1 MKRYINRLMVAGA
14 AILTL
19 ASCDDNAWNDDLP
32 GFEES
37 RPQDVQKINY
47 TLTAADYK
55 LIANSSTNKALAG
68 DALAADLAAVG
79 TQCYFTDK
87 IDPLDYIPALLS
99 DPQFPYFALSNRSA
113 IKVTY
118 QTMGE
123 QPEQVT
129 GIMNAPKYTVSEQDY
144 KDAWDNGENYANSFA
159 PSCPA
164 VNNIPNI
171 LKKAYPAAQEGQYV
185 IVNYNNAS
193 VDPAVGEKLFELT
206 SLLGSAATGQ
216 NLTVNGYVSA
226 LDTQGFILTDN
237 TGSIYCYRGNGFNDG
252 SVKIGTQLTMAGTIA
267 SRNKSIQFGNAAT
280 MEIKGDQQVTYPAPK
295 TFTAAEL
302 DAMVGQTTIPSCT
315 YVAMTG
321 KISITTSGT
330 RTNTNLIIDGANTAQ
345 GSPSYCLPEIQ
356 SQLVNGSTVTVYGY
370 WYAVAGNRYCSL
382 CVTSVGAPSK
392 SRAAAG
398 SRALEVASEKENT
411 VYYFDGNAWSAPSDM
426 TMLNHADYQA
436 MGQSRDNL
444 SGTAPETLIPAY
456 LRLKFPYAQ
465 ANDVKFV
472 TFAYYN
478 GSATVTRC
486 ARCIFNGTDWTGG
499 FNGANYVTSQFVKK
513 DGKWNYSPD
522 VEITLPAGR
531 GIEISTLYFQA
542 CVDWVKNNV
551 PDGSAYITSYGNNDY
566 YTGASAYQGNV
577 DLRPASAKAQYAG
590 YASMTDEEVVAL
602 MKTRFEKEVFPAVLA
617 ELHPDAAPTPKGI
630 EPEYTIN
637 FYYYDGTAKPAT
649 ILYKVTGVAKFEFVS
664 CTWNN

>member
-14 AILTL
+14 ALLTL
-19 ASCDDNAWNDDLP
+19 ASCDDNAWNDDLD
-32 GFEES
+32 GFEEP

-47 TLTAADYK
+47 TLTASDYK

-68 DALAADLAAVG
+68 EALASDLAAVG

-99 DPQFPYFALSNRSA
+99 DPSFPYFALSDRSA

-123 QPEQVT
+123 QPAEVT
-129 GIMNAPKYTVSEQDY
+129 GVMAAPKYTVSEQDY
-144 KDAWDNGENYANSFA
+144 KDAWNDGENYANSFA

-164 VNNIPNI
+164 ANNIPNI
-171 LKKAYPAAQEGQYV
+171 LKKAYPDAQEGQYV
-185 IVNYNNAS
+185 IVNYNNAN
-193 VDPAVGEKLFELT
+193 VDPAVGEKPFELT
-206 SLLGSAATGQ
+206 SLLGSAAKDQ
-216 NLTVNGYVSA
+216 NLVVNGYVSA

-237 TGSIYCYRGNGFNDG
+237 TGSIYCYRGSGFNDG
-252 SVKIGTQLTMAGTIA
+252 SVKIGTQMTMTGVIE
-267 SRNKSIQFGNAAT
+267 SRSKSLQFGNKT
-280 MEIKGDQQVTYPAPK
+280 SNFEIKGDQQVSYPTPK
-295 TFTAAEL
+295 VYTGAEL
-302 DAMVGQTTIPSCT
+302 DALIAQSTIPTCT
-315 YVAMTG
+315 YIEMTG
-321 KISITTSGT
+321 VVKINGN
-330 RTNTNLIIDGANTAQ
+330 NTNIIVDGASTAQ
-345 GSPSYCLPEIQ
+345 GSPKYSLPELQ
-356 SQLVNGSTVTVYGY
+356 SQLVDGSTVTVKGY
-370 WYAVAGNRYCSL
+370 WYAVVGNRYCSI
-382 CVTSVGAPSK
+382 CVTQVTAPSK

-398 SRALEVASEKENT
+398 SRALEVASEKENA
-411 VYYFDGNAWSAPSDM
+411 VYYYNGSQWSAPSDM

-436 MGQSRDNL
+436 MGQSHDNL
-444 SGTAPETLIPAY
+444 SGTAPETMIPAY
-456 LRLKFPYAQ
+456 LRTKFPYAQ

-472 TFAYYN
+472 VFAYYN

-486 ARCIFNGTDWTGG
+486 ARCIFNGSEWTGG

-522 VEITLPAGR
+522 VEITLPVGR
-531 GIEISTLYFQA
+531 GIAISTLYFQA

-577 DLRPASAKAQYAG
+577 DLRPTAAKAQYAG
-590 YASMTDEEVVAL
+590 YASMSDDEIVAL

-649 ILYKVTGVAKFEFVS
+649 IVYKVTGVAKFEFVS
-664 CTWNN
+664 CTWNK

>member
-1 MKRYINRLMVAGA
+1 MKRYINRLMVAGVA
-14 AILTL
+14 LLTL
-19 ASCDDNAWNDDLP
+19 AACDDNAWNDDLD
-32 GFEES
+32 GFEEP

-55 LIANSSTNKALAG
+55 VIASSSANKALAG
-68 DALAADLAAVG
+68 EALAADLSAVG

-99 DPQFPYFALSNRSA
+99 DPTFPYFALSNGSA

-123 QPEQVT
+123 QPAQVT
-129 GIMNAPKYTVSEQDY
+129 GVMNAPKYTVSEQDY
-144 KDAWDNGENYANSFA
+144 KDAWDNGEDYAASFA

-171 LKKAYPAAQEGQYV
+171 LKNAYPDAQEGQYV

-193 VDPAVGEKLFELT
+193 VDPAVGEKPFELT
-206 SLLGSAATGQ
+206 SLLGTAATGQ
-216 NLTVNGYVSA
+216 TLTVNGYVSA
-226 LDTQGFILTDN
+226 LDKQGFVLTDN

-252 SVKIGTQLTMAGTIA
+252 SVKIGTQLIMSGTIA

-280 MEIKGDQQVTYPAPK
+280 MEIKGDQQVTYPTPK
-295 TFTAAEL
+295 TYTAAEL
-302 DAMVGQTTIPSCT
+302 DAMVAQTTIPSCT

-321 KISITTSGT
+321 TVKLNGS
-330 RTNTNLIIDGANTAQ
+330 NTNLLIDGAATAQ

-356 SQLVNGSTVTVYGY
+356 EQLVDGSTVTVYGY

-411 VYYFDGNAWSAPSDM
+411 VYYFDGTSWSAPSDM

-444 SGTAPETLIPAY
+444 SGSAPETMLPVY
-456 LRLKFPYAQ
+456 LRTKFPYAQ
-465 ANDVKFV
+465 ADDVKFV
-472 TFAYYN
+472 IFAYYD

-486 ARCIFNGTDWTGG
+486 ARCIYNGTEWTGG

-531 GIEISTLYFQA
+531 GIEISTLYFQT

-551 PDGSAYITSYGNNDY
+551 PDGAAYVTSYGNNEY
-566 YTGASAYQGNV
+566 YCGTSAYQGNV
-577 DLRPASAKAQYAG
+577 DLRPTAAKAQYAG
-590 YASMTDEEVVAL
+590 YDSMTDEEVVAL
-602 MKTRFEKEVFPAVLA
+602 MKKRFDEEVMPAALA
-617 ELHPDAAPTPKGI
+617 IIHPDAAPTPKGI

-637 FYYYDGTAKPAT
+637 FYYYDGTTKPAT
-649 ILYKVTGVAKFEFVS
+649 ALYKVTGVGQFKFIS
-664 CTWNN
+664 CTWND

>member
-14 AILTL
+14 ALLTL
-19 ASCDDNAWNDDLP
+19 AACDDNAWNDDLD
-32 GFEES
+32 GFEEP

-55 LIANSSTNKALAG
+55 VIASSSANKALAG
-68 DALAADLAAVG
+68 EALAADLSAVG

-99 DPQFPYFALSNRSA
+99 DPTFPYFALSNGSA

-123 QPEQVT
+123 QPAQVT
-129 GIMNAPKYTVSEQDY
+129 GVMNAPKYTVSEQDY
-144 KDAWDNGENYANSFA
+144 KDAWDNGEDYAASFA

-171 LKKAYPAAQEGQYV
+171 LKNAYPDAQEGQYV

-193 VDPAVGEKLFELT
+193 VDPAVGEKPFELT
-206 SLLGSAATGQ
+206 SLLGTAATGQ
-216 NLTVNGYVSA
+216 TLTVNGYVSA
-226 LDTQGFILTDN
+226 LDKQGFVLTDN

-252 SVKIGTQLTMAGTIA
+252 SVKIGTQLIMSGTIA

-280 MEIKGDQQVTYPAPK
+280 MEIKGDQQVTYPTPK
-295 TFTAAEL
+295 TYTAAEL
-302 DAMVGQTTIPSCT
+302 DAMVAQTTIPSCT

-321 KISITTSGT
+321 TVKLNGS
-330 RTNTNLIIDGANTAQ
+330 NTNLLIDGAATAQ

-356 SQLVNGSTVTVYGY
+356 EQLVDGSTVTVYGY

-411 VYYFDGNAWSAPSDM
+411 VYYFDGTSWSAPSDM

-444 SGTAPETLIPAY
+444 SGSAPETMLPVY
-456 LRLKFPYAQ
+456 LRTKFPYAQ
-465 ANDVKFV
+465 ADDVKFV
-472 TFAYYN
+472 IFAYYD

-486 ARCIFNGTDWTGG
+486 ARCIYNGTEWTGG

-531 GIEISTLYFQA
+531 GIEISTLYFQT

-551 PDGSAYITSYGNNDY
+551 PDGAAYVTSYGNNEY
-566 YTGASAYQGNV
+566 YCGTSAYQGNV
-577 DLRPASAKAQYAG
+577 DLRPTAAKAQYAG
-590 YASMTDEEVVAL
+590 YDSMTDEEVVAL
-602 MKTRFEKEVFPAVLA
+602 MKKRFDEEVMPAALA
-617 ELHPDAAPTPKGI
+617 IIHPDAAPTPKGI

-637 FYYYDGTAKPAT
+637 FYYYDGTTKPAT
-649 ILYKVTGVAKFEFVS
+649 ALYKVTGVGQFKFIS
-664 CTWNN
+664 CTWND

>member
-1 MKRYINRLMVAGA
+1 MKRYINRLMVAGVA
-14 AILTL
+14 LLTL
-19 ASCDDNAWNDDLP
+19 AACDDNAWNDDLD
-32 GFEES
+32 GFEEP

-55 LIANSSTNKALAG
+55 VIASSSANKALAG
-68 DALAADLAAVG
+68 EALAADLSAVG

-99 DPQFPYFALSNRSA
+99 DPTFPYFALSNGSA

-123 QPEQVT
+123 QPAQVT
-129 GIMNAPKYTVSEQDY
+129 GVMNAPKYTVSEQDY
-144 KDAWDNGENYANSFA
+144 KDAWDNGEDYAASFA

-171 LKKAYPAAQEGQYV
+171 LKNAYPDAQEGQYV

-193 VDPAVGEKLFELT
+193 VDPAVGEKPFELT
-206 SLLGSAATGQ
+206 SLLGTAATGQ
-216 NLTVNGYVSA
+216 TLTVNGYVSA
-226 LDTQGFILTDN
+226 LDKQGFVLTDN

-252 SVKIGTQLTMAGTIA
+252 SVKIGTQLIMSGTIA

-280 MEIKGDQQVTYPAPK
+280 MEIKGDQQVTYPTPK
-295 TFTAAEL
+295 TYTAAEL
-302 DAMVGQTTIPSCT
+302 DAMVAQTTIPSCT

-321 KISITTSGT
+321 TVKLNGS
-330 RTNTNLIIDGANTAQ
+330 NTNLLIDGAATAQ

-356 SQLVNGSTVTVYGY
+356 EQLVDGSTVTVCGY

-411 VYYFDGNAWSAPSDM
+411 VYYFDGTSWSAPSDM

-444 SGTAPETLIPAY
+444 SGSAPETMLPVY
-456 LRLKFPYAQ
+456 LRTKFPYAQ
-465 ANDVKFV
+465 ADDVKFV
-472 TFAYYN
+472 IFAYYD

-486 ARCIFNGTDWTGG
+486 ARCIYNGTEWTGG

-531 GIEISTLYFQA
+531 GIEISTLYFQT

-551 PDGSAYITSYGNNDY
+551 PDGAAYVTSYGNNEY
-566 YTGASAYQGNV
+566 YCGTSAYQGNV
-577 DLRPASAKAQYAG
+577 DLRPTAAKAQYAG
-590 YASMTDEEVVAL
+590 YDSMTDEEVVAL
-602 MKTRFEKEVFPAVLA
+602 MKKRFDEEVMPAALA
-617 ELHPDAAPTPKGI
+617 IIHPDAAPTPKGI

-637 FYYYDGTAKPAT
+637 FYYYDGTTKPAT
-649 ILYKVTGVAKFEFVS
+649 ALYKVTGVGQFKFIS
-664 CTWNN
+664 CTWND